1 MLHEGIIRIKKIL
14 KIGEGHPLP
23 EYPFHDLQI
32 FTPIM
37 DQLSSVKAPLCYL
50 IELYQVHINFLSNI
64 QNLIAPTE

>member
-1 MLHEGIIRIKKIL
+1 MLHGGIIRIKKKIL

-50 IELYQVHINFLSNI
+50 VELYHVSSHKFS
-64 QNLIAPTE
+64 E